1 MANPSSDPLLLFA
14 PPNLK
19 ASSLPPPSELIASS
33 LQESPQPEAKKPARR
48 NVGFYIEPPRL
59 SSSLKKLYETVPDS
73 FKGCTGFGRDDLH
86 SVVGEY
92 HLGSE
97 GKPSYYF
104 VRFKDGLARR
114 LPAHQFKAQ
123 YGDLVDD
130 YEQRKEEG
138 LLEPFDPSSNAVH
151 EDSLGDAMEI
161 DGVAG
166 LVTAHTFSGRTIS
179 KSHSSPLSSSLSP
192 LSSEEDVD
200 GSDEGDFT
208 GIAPTRRSTRATA
221 RNKRLAQ
228 SQLPFSPKKL
238 RSAHIPAQSGSD
250 SGDDLG
256 GYGQVDSEMED
267 IPTRRS
273 GRSRKG
279 VRSNLADD
287 FVDEEEFDSDT
298 YHDSPQRKSM
308 ARKAAQKPKEKRS
321 ATARPAY
328 GHFRDINDLDF
339 DPYDEEATEAL
350 RAHRD
355 ICEKCHKYA
364 AHELLKTARKQKKG
378 RRKSRNDDD
387 DEHEEDDEERLQGLG
402 GWVRCLKCPVAA
414 HWGCLAR
421 TQRDEI
427 TRAARARDKDEWKAK
442 QGMGAE
448 ANDSPPG
455 ELLDRKELSI
465 EQTTEFICGAC
476 MKGGT
481 CLGCLEVA
489 VEPDASIKNKQLLVG
504 APPEPVKVDGPSIRP
519 LDAPTDVEMAD
530 GNRPI
535 EEDTSSKPPRELLFR
550 CFSCK
555 RLAHYEHLPNPDNGA
570 WEDADLADYYQTAT
584 GWRCADCASYV
595 YPLDKI
601 LAWRPYPPNAI
612 EPQSSD
618 PPDPKSALPRQYL
631 VKWSDRSY
639 RRTQWVPHMWL
650 VSTNVSKLKN
660 FLTVGSKIPLLDEPV
675 LDEKAMDVDKISG
688 ASEQP
693 IAFEPNADATPDVD
707 ILAKPKALSLGP
719 LQDAER
725 RIPPAWKTIDRIL
738 DVRFRQTPS
747 KSKSQ
752 TRGKGTKKNA
762 IVIDG
767 DEEDLPLE
775 LQQQLER
782 AYTEGEQPDES
793 LMEEVDE
800 WLTRTKEDL
809 SIKHIDQVV
818 WAFIKWEDLG
828 YEEATW
834 DSPPRRGD
842 PEFAA
847 YERAFHRFVDS
858 RTVFVKKTQKEIN
871 KLENRVENGYS
882 PFALKRDSDD
892 QPDLG
897 QNGQLKLMKFQ
908 IDGYNW
914 LCDNWWNRQPS
925 ILADE
930 MGLGKTVQIVT
941 FLGTLIEKFKAAPAL
956 VVVPNSTITNWVREF
971 SRWAP
976 RLRVVPFYGESKARD
991 VIIRY
996 ELFHGSSK
1004 RGTTEPKYHVLV
1016 TTYESVTSAKDFSAV
1031 FKSVPRWEVLVVD
1044 EGQRLKNDSG
1054 LLFKKLNDLK
1064 PIHRVIMTGTPLNNN
1079 IRELLNLMNFLDPGT
1094 WKDLESLEK
1103 EYQELSEDLVRQ
1115 LHTKLK
1121 PYFLR
1126 RIKSEVLQL
1135 PPKNEVIVPVSM
1147 TLLQKEIY
1155 RSILS
1160 QNLDVLKSLT
1170 QGSAVKGRPGSNK
1183 TNMNNMLMQLRKC
1196 IQHPYLFSDDI
1207 EPRGLQPSEAHEKLI
1222 DASAKLRLL
1231 KSLLP
1236 KLKARGHR
1244 VLLFSQFVIAL
1255 DIVEDFLS
1263 GEGYQYLRLDGE
1275 TKQAARQKGMDEF
1288 NKPDSGIFIYLL
1300 TTRAGGVGI
1309 NLYTADTVIIFD
1321 PDFNPHQD
1329 LQAIARS
1336 HRYGQQKTCLVFK
1349 LMVKDSAEERIMQA
1363 GKKKLVLDHL
1373 IVQKMDDDENGEDDL
1388 KSILTFGAKA
1398 LFEEGDQASKDII
1411 YTDNDLDRLIE
1422 KTEVEGGEQ
1431 DIAGE
1436 PGLKFSF
1443 AKVWAAEK
1451 DTLEEVGDAVPDI
1464 EQGDSWA
1471 QALERIA
1478 AAKDVAGE
1486 QEATGRGVR
1495 RKAAVAVPHQQ
1506 LDFIEGLEETPE
1518 KNKGKS
1524 KKKGRSSKSG
1534 PSSDSDIYTAV
1545 QGPGDE
1551 TDATTDSMDGG
1562 PESLL
1567 VLAKHQ
1573 KPRYREALPMS
1584 FSPPQNQST
1593 LQDDDGQQCGLCG
1606 RNHAR
1611 GTCTMTDSAQNLV
1624 EFREILMNHANDEPW
1639 AYRKAAIEAIE
1650 QELYDRGQGHLL
1662 AGQPLK
1668 LVVNPQLTSTS
1679 AKTRKSHSK
1688 HGKSR
1693 KDRHGNPSSKVGVPR
1708 PTPPEYTSRE
1718 HGVILPPRL
1727 PAVAHKESTVKLDP
1741 KDEGKNIDNTPTFP
1755 SGPSLPFPML
1765 PSKRMSSPDPASE
1778 ASSSKKQK
1786 QNGFSRCPVCRGPV
1800 HSIKYCPIVAEGSQ
1814 SITKQIMRLSE
1825 DPSQAHT
1832 VKKLRRIVKK
1842 QKRQQQQVEEVGR
1855 SNHEAMQM

>member
-1 MANPSSDPLLLFA
+1 MANPSSDPLLLFI
-14 PPNLK
+14 PPNS
-19 ASSLPPPSELIASS
+19 SSLPPTSELIASS
-33 LQESPQPEAKKPARR
+33 LQESPQPEAKKPTRR

-59 SSSLKKLYETVPDS
+59 SPSHKKLYEPVPDS
-73 FKGCTGFGRDDLH
+73 LKDYTGFGRDDLD

-92 HLGSE
+92 PLGSE
-97 GKPSYYF
+97 GNPSYYF
-104 VRFKDGLARR
+104 VRFKDELARR

-123 YGDLVDD
+123 YSDLVDD

-138 LLEPFDPSSNAVH
+138 LLEPFDSSSNA
-151 EDSLGDAMEI
+151 
-161 DGVAG
+161 G
-166 LVTAHTFSGRTIS
+166 LVIAHTFSGGSTS
-179 KSHSSPLSSSLSP
+179 DPYSSQFSSPLSSLP
-192 LSSEEDVD
+192 SEEDVD
-200 GSDEGDFT
+200 RSDDKDFT
-208 GIAPTRRSTRATA
+208 AIAPTRRSTRATA
-221 RNKRLAQ
+221 GNKRLVQ

-238 RSAHIPAQSGSD
+238 RSAHMSAQSGSD

-256 GYGQVDSEMED
+256 GYGQVDCEVED
-267 IPTRRS
+267 IPSRRS

-287 FVDEEEFDSDT
+287 FVDEEESDSDP
-298 YHDSPQRKSM
+298 YHHSPRRKV
-308 ARKAAQKPKEKRS
+308 AQKFKKKQS
-321 ATARPAY
+321 ATSHPAY

-364 AHELLKTARKQKKG
+364 AHELLKAARKQKKG

-387 DEHEEDDEERLQGLG
+387 EHEENDEERLLGLG

-414 HWGCLAR
+414 HWLCLAR

-427 TRAARARDKDEWKAK
+427 TRAARARDKYQWKTER
-442 QGMGAE
+442 QMDTE
-448 ANDSPPG
+448 ANDPPPD
-455 ELLDRKELSI
+455 ELPDRKELGI
-465 EQTTEFICGAC
+465 DQTTEFICAAC

-489 VEPDASIKNKQLLVG
+489 VEPDASIRSKQPLDG
-504 APPEPVKVDGPSIRP
+504 APSEPIKADGASINP
-519 LDAPTDVEMAD
+519 PDAPTDIEMAD
-530 GNRPI
+530 GTRPI
-535 EEDTSSKPPRELLFR
+535 EEEMSSKPPRELLFR

-555 RLAHYEHLPNPDNGA
+555 RLAHYEHLPNPDNGP
-570 WEDADLADYYQTAT
+570 WEDADLADYYQTTT

-601 LAWRPYPPNAI
+601 LAWRPCPLDAI

-650 VSTNVSKLKN
+650 VSTNFSKLKN
-660 FLTVGSKIPLLDEPV
+660 FLTTGSKVTLLDDPV
-675 LDEKAMDVDKISG
+675 SDEKAADVDKISG
-688 ASEQP
+688 PSEQP
-693 IAFEPNADATPDVD
+693 IAFESIADATPEVD
-707 ILAKPKALSLGP
+707 ILAKPKTLSLGP

-738 DVRFRQTPS
+738 DARFRQTPS

-752 TRGKGTKKNA
+752 TRSKGTKKNA

-767 DEEDLPLE
+767 DKGDLPLE
-775 LQQQLER
+775 FQKQLER
-782 AYTEGEQPDES
+782 AYKEGEQPDES
-793 LMEEVDE
+793 FMEEVDE
-800 WLTRTKEDL
+800 WLTGTKEVL
-809 SIKHIDQVV
+809 SVKHIDQVV

-847 YERAFHRFVDS
+847 YELAFQRFVDS
-858 RTVFVKKTQKEIN
+858 RTVFVKKTQKEVN
-871 KLENRVENGYS
+871 KFENRVENGYS

-897 QNGQLKLMKFQ
+897 QNDKLKLMKFQ

-991 VIIRY
+991 VVIRY

-1004 RGTTEPKYHVLV
+1004 KGTTEPKYHVLV
-1016 TTYESVTSAKDFSAV
+1016 TTYESVTNAKDFTAV

-1079 IRELLNLMNFLDPGT
+1079 IRELLNLMNFLDPDT
-1094 WKDLESLEK
+1094 WKDIEALEK
-1103 EYQELSEDLVRQ
+1103 EYQELNEDLVRQ
-1115 LHTKLK
+1115 LHTRLK

-1147 TLLQKEIY
+1147 TLLQREIY

-1170 QGSAVKGRPGSNK
+1170 QGSTVKGRPGTNK

-1196 IQHPYLFSDDI
+1196 IQHPYLISDDI
-1207 EPRGLQPSEAHEKLI
+1207 EPRGLQQREAHEKLI

-1255 DIVEDFLS
+1255 DVVEDFLS
-1263 GEGYQYLRLDGE
+1263 GEGYKYLRLDGG

-1288 NKPDSGIFIYLL
+1288 NKPDSEIFIYLL

-1373 IVQKMDDDENGEDDL
+1373 IVQKMDDDEHGEDDL

-1411 YTDNDLDRLIE
+1411 YTDNDLDKLIE

-1451 DTLEEVGDAVPDI
+1451 DTLEEVGDAVPDT

-1471 QALERIA
+1471 QALELIA
-1478 AAKDVAGE
+1478 AAKDVTGE
-1486 QEATGRGVR
+1486 KEVTGRGVR
-1495 RKAAVAVPHQQ
+1495 RKAAIAVPYQQ
-1506 LDFIEGLEETPE
+1506 LDFVEGLEETPD

-1524 KKKGRSSKSG
+1524 KKKGRASKSG
-1534 PSSDSDIYTAV
+1534 ASSDSDVYTAV
-1545 QGPGDE
+1545 QGPGDD
-1551 TDATTDSMDGG
+1551 TDATTGSTDGG
-1562 PESLL
+1562 PEPPL
-1567 VLAKHQ
+1567 
-1573 KPRYREALPMS
+1573 KPRYREALPIT
-1584 FSPPQNQST
+1584 FLPTQNKST
-1593 LQDDDGQQCGLCG
+1593 LHDDDGQQCGLCG
-1606 RNHAR
+1606 QSHAR
-1611 GTCTMTDSAQNLV
+1611 GVCTMTDSPQNLV
-1624 EFREILMNHANDEPW
+1624 EFREILMNHASDEPW
-1639 AYRKAAIEAIE
+1639 VHRKAAIEAIE
-1650 QELYDRGQGHLL
+1650 QELHDRGQGHLL
-1662 AGQPLK
+1662 TGQPLK
-1668 LVVNPQLTSTS
+1668 LVVDPQPTSTS

-1688 HGKSR
+1688 HDKAW
-1693 KDRHGNPSSKVGVPR
+1693 KDCHGTSSSKVGISGL
-1708 PTPPEYTSRE
+1708 TPPEYTPR
-1718 HGVILPPRL
+1718 GPAVILPPRV
-1727 PAVAHKESTVKLDP
+1727 PVVAHEGSTINVDP
-1741 KDEGKNIDNTPTFP
+1741 KDKGKSVDNMLSFP
-1755 SGPSLPFPML
+1755 FGPPLPFPML
-1765 PSKRMSSPDPASE
+1765 PSKRVSSPDPASE

-1786 QNGFSRCPVCRGPV
+1786 QNGCPCCAVCRGPV
-1800 HSIKYCPIVAEGSQ
+1800 HSIEDCPIVAEGSR

-1825 DPSQAHT
+1825 DPSQART
-1832 VKKLRRIVKK
+1832 VKKLKHIVKK
-1842 QKRQQQQVEEVGR
+1842 QKRQQRQIKEVGR
-1855 SNHEAMQM
+1855 SNHEAMPM